1 MAENKTL
8 KERLFEFI
16 AAKPV
21 ESDIELAKIPAVPA
35 ALAPPSA
42 LTAVPAATV
51 SVPATAA
58 ASAAPTLVSA
68 AVSSPASSVAPAQV
82 SAAVSSPASSVAP
95 AQVSAP
101 SVSVSAAA
109 AAPKKDEDVFLTKLF
124 EKKATEEKSESKLMK
139 GLVETEEKQA
149 EKRSILGKAPE
160 VDTKL
165 FIDIEYHLKQKLA
178 IVKTAFIGLC
188 VLSALIVAI
197 SYSILDSE
205 YNFFWP
211 NNIGRQF
218 DIENQ
223 NLINK
228 QNETNRL
235 YYQNFKKGIDQLIFI
250 GADFTQKYNEYNL
263 ASDSKKPLIKTDLDK
278 SYESVGNKF
287 DEISKTVTEYKNYK
301 DTAVQEQM
309 TAIDAEK
316 RFNQL
321 LRDADEKDLLPL
333 IEDPDDQGNKPL
345 AGIFKNKKAS
355 DWKTYEDA
363 KLMLADINSKYS
375 NTFTTFNKIKNS
387 RNKWSKYLKEINEIT
402 QAVDPS
408 YKPDLFGSDFSVD
421 VGIKYTGFNIDENNA
436 IKISGGAETAD
447 SKTFTLLAKLVDKF
461 KESLAFKN
469 ADMKTFSKNRNE
481 QTGKYTSTFS
491 ITAELNPEW
500 NK

>member
-1 MAENKTL
+1 MAEDKTL

-21 ESDIELAKIPAVPA
+21 ENDIKIEPIKAEPAKTVTPAQGAAAPVVAAPSASTAVPA
-35 ALAPPSA
+35 AP
-42 LTAVPAATV
+42 TAVPAAT
-51 SVPATAA
+51 P
-58 ASAAPTLVSA
+58 
-68 AVSSPASSVAPAQV
+68 SPALTP
-82 SAAVSSPASSVAP
+82 
-95 AQVSAP
+95 
-101 SVSVSAAA
+101 
-109 AAPKKDEDVFLTKLF
+109 AAPKKEEDVFLTKLF
-124 EKKATEEKSESKLMK
+124 EKKTTEEKTESKLMK

-178 IVKTAFIGLC
+178 IVKAAFIGLC
-188 VLSALIVAI
+188 ILGVLIVAV
-197 SYSILDSE
+197 SYSMLDSD

-211 NNIGRQF
+211 NNIGQQF
-218 DIENQ
+218 NVENQ

-228 QNETNRL
+228 QNETNKL
-235 YYQNFKKGIDQLIFI
+235 YYQNFQKRLDQLIFI
-250 GADFTQKYNEYNL
+250 GADFMQKYSEYNL
-263 ASDSKKPLIKTDLDK
+263 ASDDKKPSIKTDLDK
-278 SYESVGNKF
+278 SYELVGNKF
-287 DEISKTVTEYKNYK
+287 DEISKAVTEYKNYK

-316 RFNQL
+316 KFNQL
-321 LRDADEKDLLPL
+321 LRDDINMGGKTDEQAFLPL
-333 IEDPDDQGNKPL
+333 IEDPDDQGGHPF

-402 QAVDPS
+402 RAVDPS
-408 YKPDLFGSDFSVD
+408 YKPELFGSDFSAD
-421 VGIKYTGFNIDENNA
+421 VGIKYTGFNIDENNS
-436 IKISGGAETAD
+436 IKISGGAKTAD

-461 KESLAFKN
+461 KESAAFKN
-469 ADMKTFSKNRNE
+469 ADMKTFFKNRDE